1 MIVRNATHSDL
12 AAAAALMAPL
22 VARGDLLPRT
32 TDELIRLLPCAFLA
46 ELDGRPVGFAALEVY
61 SRKLSEIQCLS
72 FDQGP
77 AKGEIVGHLADR
89 CVDLARDH
97 GVMEVLAIV
106 PPPLEEILMA
116 RGFHFALPDQKKAMF
131 VRPAAAVPPAGA
143 VESQPPAGVRI
154 RDAVPDDA
162 AAVAAFLAPFVARKE
177 LLPRSL
183 EELGHLLDHAFVAE
197 FQGRIAGFA
206 AVELYSPKLSE
217 IQCLSVDENCR
228 GRGIGRQLV
237 RLCVDRARWHDV
249 IEVMAITAREEVLR
263 ACGFDY
269 GLPGPETA
277 LFIQTRVRGEV

>member
-22 VARGDLLPRT
+22 VARGDLLPRSS
-32 TDELIRLLPCAFLA
+32 DELTRLLPCAFLA

-72 FDQGP
+72 FDAGP
-77 AKGEIVGHLADR
+77 AKRETVGRLADR
-89 CVDLARDH
+89 CVDLARDQ

-106 PPPLEEILMA
+106 PPPLEEIFMA

-131 VRPAAAVPPAGA
+131 VRPAAAAPRAGP
-143 VESQPPAGVRI
+143 VEYQPPPGVRI

-177 LLPRSL
+177 LLPRSPD
-183 EELGHLLDHAFVAE
+183 ELAHLLRHAFIA
-197 FQGRIAGFA
+197 QSGGRIVGFA
-206 AVELYSPKLSE
+206 AIELYSPKLSE
-217 IQCLSVDENCR
+217 IQCLSVDEAYR
-228 GRGIGRQLV
+228 GRGIGRRLV
-237 RLCVDRARWHDV
+237 RLCVDRARWHNV

-277 LFIQTRVRGEV
+277 LFIQTRGRGE